1 MRMMMKPNNTRTRNR
16 QGSRGV
22 ALITAL
28 LLLSLFT
35 VMTLAMVIAT
45 SSDLLIDGYYRNLRG
60 SFYAADSGLNAAR
73 QLMINQLA
81 NDVTANYVQ
90 SATTPPIA
98 VGEESV
104 VMSALS
110 NSSTGFGGTQSTLSS
125 SGPQASSWP
134 GSFTISYNAA
144 CANTGPTTTIPNCP
158 TYMKPWNAAECAPNY
173 VLVTP
178 NSPPNPTTYPPPT
191 CANPGDPTQYTV
203 NSYSYSYP
211 YKITAVGNSIAN
223 QQNTIEETGNM
234 IATVS
239 ITNSFQ
245 QSFAAYGTFFNS
257 YPICSG
263 GFVKGTMSG
272 QFFSNESWNFGDAAY
287 GAGGYIFTGSVGAHN
302 ADVGYMY
309 GDGTCDQSASTSDTY
324 NGTTIAPSFQAGLN
338 LGQAALPLPTDAFS
352 QQRAVLDGIGA
363 CPSSPCTV
371 TQAEMAAPGSPA
383 DSARALK
390 NVNGTP
396 WPASGAQ
403 PASGVYLPYTSNAF
417 GTCWTPPCFSGGGI
431 YVQGNAD
438 QITMAAGTMSV
449 LGVTHKT
456 QVFTIKQGSTTTT
469 VTLDVDPVASPPTTT
484 ISDGTT
490 TNVINGL
497 PENLNASPG
506 TEAALLFVNGGI
518 SGTSGG
524 TTTGLTGPSSG
535 AAIQDGSAVTVT
547 ATNTIAITGNI
558 TYKTEPVT
566 LNAADT
572 PTSPVPSNVLGIF
585 TTNGDIQLRPTS
597 NVTTME
603 VDASLAMISS
613 TSSGGLIAQWNTIG
627 TVNIVGG
634 RIAMQAKSGASVGHR
649 NIYFDQRFSHGFAP
663 PWFPSTTV
671 TATPTTQ
678 TVVTPSRMS
687 WTNTTAM

>member
-1 MRMMMKPNNTRTRNR
+1 MMMKPNNTRTRNR

-73 QLMINQLA
+73 QLMMNQLS
-81 NDVTANYVQ
+81 NDVTPNYVQ
-90 SATTPPIA
+90 SATTPPIPA
-98 VGEESV
+98 NEESA

-110 NSSTGFGGTQSTLSS
+110 NSSTGFGGTQSTLST

-144 CANTGPTTTIPNCP
+144 CANTGPTSTVPNCP
-158 TYMKPWNAAECAPNY
+158 TYMKPWNAAECSPNWVY
-173 VLVTP
+173 GSATNP
-178 NSPPNPTTYPPPT
+178 IPPNPIPNPATYPPPT
-191 CANPGDPTQYTV
+191 CANPGDPNQYTV

-234 IATVS
+234 IATVT

-257 YPICSG
+257 YGICSA
-263 GFVKGTMSG
+263 GFLKGTMSG
-272 QFFSNESWNFGDAAY
+272 QFFSNDSWNFGDAAY
-287 GAGGYIFTGSVGAHN
+287 GSGSYIFTGSVGAHN
-302 ADVGYMY
+302 ANVGYMY
-309 GDGTCDQSASTSDTY
+309 GDGTCDQSAATSDTY
-324 NGTTIAPSFQAGLN
+324 NGTTIAPSFQGGLN
-338 LGQAALPLPTDAFS
+338 LGQAQLPLPTDAYS
-352 QQRAVLDGIGA
+352 QQKAVLDGKGLCPTTGCTNPTQTDRA
-363 CPSSPCTV
+363 AVLRNVSATSWPSS
-371 TQAEMAAPGSPA
+371 GSEPA
-383 DSARALK
+383 
-390 NVNGTP
+390 T
-396 WPASGAQ
+396 
-403 PASGVYLPYTSNAF
+403 GVYLPYTSTTSGGVTTNNF
-417 GTCWTPPCFSGGGI
+417 VGGGI

-438 QITMAAGTMSV
+438 QITMAAGTVSV
-449 LGVTHKT
+449 GGATHKT

-469 VTLDVDPVASPPTTT
+469 VTLDLDGQTTK

-490 TNVINGL
+490 TTNITGL
-497 PENLNASPG
+497 PENLNNSPG
-506 TEAALLFVNGGI
+506 TEAAMLFVNGGI
-518 SGTSGG
+518 SGSSGG

-547 ATNTIAITGNI
+547 ATNTIAITGNL
-558 TYKTEPVT
+558 TYTKEPVT

-572 PTSPVPSNVLGIF
+572 PVSPTPSNVLGIF
-585 TTNGDIQLRPTS
+585 TTNGDIQVRPTS

-603 VDASLAMISS
+603 IDASLAMISS
-613 TSSGGLIAQWNTIG
+613 TSSGGLIAQWNNIG
-627 TVNIVGG
+627 TLNIVGG
-634 RIAMQAKSGASVGHR
+634 RIAMQAKSGASVGQR
-649 NIYFDQRFSHGFAP
+649 NIYFDKRFSSGFAP

-687 WTNTTAM
+687 WTNTTTM

>member
-1 MRMMMKPNNTRTRNR
+1 MM
-16 QGSRGV
+16 
-22 ALITAL
+22 
-28 LLLSLFT
+28 
-35 VMTLAMVIAT
+35 
-45 SSDLLIDGYYRNLRG
+45 
-60 SFYAADSGLNAAR
+60 
-73 QLMINQLA
+73 NQLA
-81 NDVTANYVQ
+81 GDVTANYVQ
-90 SATTPPIA
+90 SATTPPIP

-110 NSSTGFGGTQSTLSS
+110 NSSTGFGGTQSVISS

-144 CANTGPTTTIPNCP
+144 CANTGPTSTIPNCP

-173 VLVTP
+173 VLVNP
-178 NSPPNPTTYPPPT
+178 SSPPNPTTYPPPT

-234 IATVS
+234 IATVT

-257 YPICSG
+257 YAICSG

-272 QFFSNESWNFGDAAY
+272 QFFSNDSWNFGDAAY

-302 ADVGYMY
+302 ANVGYMY
-309 GDGTCDQSASTSDTY
+309 GDGTCDQSANSSDTH
-324 NGTTIAPSFQAGLN
+324 NGTTIAPSFQGGLN

-383 DSARALK
+383 DPARALK
-390 NVNGTP
+390 NVNGTA

-403 PASGVYLPYTSNAF
+403 PASGVYLPYTNNAF
-417 GTCWTPPCFSGGGI
+417 GSCSTPPCFSGGGI

-438 QITMAAGTMSV
+438 QITMTAGTMSV
-449 LGVTHKT
+449 GGATHKS

-469 VTLDVDPVASPPTTT
+469 VTLDVDPAAAPPTTK

-490 TNVINGL
+490 TQIINGL
-497 PENLNASPG
+497 PENLSASPA

-524 TTTGLTGPSSG
+524 NTTGLTGPSSG

-547 ATNTIAITGNI
+547 ATGTIAITGNI
-558 TYKTEPVT
+558 TYSTEPVT
-566 LNAADT
+566 LNSSDT

-585 TTNGDIQLRPTS
+585 TTTGDIQLRPTS

-603 VDASLAMISS
+603 VDASLAMISQG
-613 TSSGGLIAQWNTIG
+613 SSGGLVAQWNTIG

-634 RIAMQAKSGASVGHR
+634 RIAMQAKSGASVGQR
-649 NIYFDQRFSHGFAP
+649 NIYFDKRFSSGFAP

>member
-1 MRMMMKPNNTRTRNR
+1 MMMMKPNNTRTTYRH
-16 QGSRGV
+16 GSRGI

-81 NDVTANYVQ
+81 NDVTANYQQ
-90 SATTPPIA
+90 SATTPPIP
-98 VGEESV
+98 VGEESA

-110 NSSTGFGGTQSTLSS
+110 NSSTGFGGTQSVLSS

-144 CANTGPTTTIPNCP
+144 CANTGPTSTVPKCP
-158 TYMKPWNAAECAPNY
+158 TYMMPWNAADCAPNWAY
-173 VLVTP
+173 G
-178 NSPPNPTTYPPPT
+178 STTYPIPPNSIPDPATYPTPT
-191 CANPGDPTQYTV
+191 CANPGDPTRYTV
-203 NSYSYSYP
+203 GSYSYSYP

-223 QQNTIEETGNM
+223 QQNTIEETGNL
-234 IATVS
+234 IATVT
-239 ITNSFQ
+239 INNSFQ
-245 QSFAAYGTFFNS
+245 QNFAAYGTFFNT
-257 YPICSG
+257 YPICGS

-272 QFFSNESWNFGDAAY
+272 QFFSNDSWNFGDAAY

-302 ADVGYMY
+302 ANVGYMY
-309 GDGTCDQSASTSDTY
+309 GDGTCDQSAATSDTH
-324 NGTTIAPSFQAGLN
+324 NGTTIAPSFQGGLN
-338 LGQAALPLPTDAFS
+338 LGQTALPLPTDSFS
-352 QQRAVLDGIGA
+352 QQRAVLDGKGA

-383 DSARALK
+383 DPARALK
-390 NVNGTP
+390 NVNGTA
-396 WPASGAQ
+396 WPSSGAQ
-403 PASGVYLPYTSNAF
+403 PATGVYLPYSTNAF
-417 GTCWTPPCFSGGGI
+417 GSCSTPPCFSGGGI

-438 QITMAAGTMSV
+438 KITMAAGTVSV
-449 LGVTHKT
+449 AGVTHKT

-469 VTLDVDPVASPPTTT
+469 VTLDLDGQTTT

-490 TNVINGL
+490 TSPPITGL
-497 PENLNASPG
+497 PENLNNSPG
-506 TEAALLFVNGGI
+506 TEAAMLFVNGGI
-518 SGTSGG
+518 SGSSGA
-524 TTTGLTGPSSG
+524 TGLSGPSSG

-547 ATNTIAITGNI
+547 ATGNIAITGDI
-558 TYKTEPVT
+558 KYTTEPVA
-566 LNAADT
+566 LIAADT
-572 PTSPVPSNVLGIF
+572 PVNPPPTNVLGIF
-585 TTNGDIQLRPTS
+585 TPTGDIQVRPTS

-603 VDASLAMISS
+603 IDASLAMISQS
-613 TSSGGLIAQWNTIG
+613 GSGGLTATWNTIG
-627 TVNIVGG
+627 TLNIVGG
-634 RIAMQAKSGASVGHR
+634 RIANQAKSGASVGHR
-649 NIYFDQRFSHGFAP
+649 NIYFDQRYSHGFAP

-678 TVVTPSRMS
+678 TIVTPSRMS